1 MCILKKGEYTSG
13 SVSAQA
19 AKKELYAS
27 LRRRSHPSAV
37 SMRPLGRRILIGSKG
52 FEGLIEDFFFWDE
65 DVFERLVGFLAG
77 AAFFLGA
84 AAFFTVFVVRAVV
97 FLAGAV
103 FFLGAAFFFTVFVV
117 RAVVFLAG
125 AVFFLGA
132 VFFFTVFV
140 VRAVVFLA
148 GAAFFLGAVFFL
160 AVFVVRVVVFLAGAV
175 FFLDVAFFFAVVFF
189 RPKSFF
195 KIIALREVVFLPS
208 QERINKLLIR
218 CNRIQIIFLYGGFF

>member
-103 FFLGAAFFFTVFVV
+103 FFLGV
-117 RAVVFLAG
+117 
-125 AVFFLGA
+125 

>member
-84 AAFFTVFVVRAVV
+84 AAFFTVFVVRAVD

-103 FFLGAAFFFTVFVV
+103 FFLGV
-117 RAVVFLAG
+117 
-125 AVFFLGA
+125 

>member
-84 AAFFTVFVVRAVV
+84 AA
-97 FLAGAV
+97 
-103 FFLGAAFFFTVFVV
+103 FFTVFVV